1 MNEWSRSNR
10 YVRNRAERLPAA
22 VQLLQEGTGQVENS
36 FHESLLL
43 ELCIQT
49 TWCQW
54 SFSTICGI
62 ICFLSTPLSRNKA
75 YLSFLRQC
83 FVPNTGSLSWPEL
96 ANGSLNPIQHMHAF
110 TYLRQT
116 FLNVGPN
123 TCASLQCV
131 SKKKKKERKERKK
144 ERRLCFVEFFLRR
157 TSPGIKLIWPFGF
170 AKITFIF
177 LNNGGNQCKACVCV
191 SCTCMFG
198 GLITLSSFHFQGKA
212 SVCALSCLYVW
223 AYTVCMYTF
232 NDLWNPEAQEFPYS

>member
-1 MNEWSRSNR
+1 MEYQNHLEYPGKVPRAYWVLKNCVDSMNEWSRSNR

-131 SKKKKKERKERKK
+131 SKKKKGKKERKK
-144 ERRLCFVEFFLRR
+144 TLLC
-157 TSPGIKLIWPFGF
+157 G
-170 AKITFIF
+170 IF
-177 LNNGGNQCKACVCV
+177 LE
-191 SCTCMFG
+191 TD
-198 GLITLSSFHFQGKA
+198 IPW
-212 SVCALSCLYVW
+212 Y
-223 AYTVCMYTF
+223 
-232 NDLWNPEAQEFPYS
+232 